1 MGFVV
6 GLSDS
11 AMGLQSFGL
20 LNYGNFSL
28 ALVDFKS
35 RFRFEAESNVL
46 ERTVARRT
54 VRNKL

>member
-1 MGFVV
+1 M